1 MIIELKEK
9 QAKEIQSKI
18 DYINQVGKDFNI
30 LKTILDNENASLK
43 SMISLLTDEEVEFSK
58 VDLKDNVLTIE

>member
-1 MIIELKEK
+1 MTIELKEK

-18 DYINQVGKDFNI
+18 DYINQVGEKFNTLKMI
-30 LKTILDNENASLK
+30 LENENTSLK
-43 SMISLLTDEEVEFSK
+43 SMINMLTDEDVEFSK